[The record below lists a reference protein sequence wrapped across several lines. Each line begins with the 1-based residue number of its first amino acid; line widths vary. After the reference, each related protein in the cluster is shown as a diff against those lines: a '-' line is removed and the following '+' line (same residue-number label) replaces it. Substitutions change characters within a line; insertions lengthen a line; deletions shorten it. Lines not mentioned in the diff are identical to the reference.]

1 MQLNVINAVQS
12 NRKISLMQ
20 SKLLPKDIYGN
31 NFVYYNDVK
40 VDLLLQNVIDYC
52 FSIDKC

>member
-12 NRKISLMQ
+12 NRKISLLQ
-20 SKLLPKDIYGN
+20 SKLLPEDIHGN

-40 VDLLLQNVIDYC
+40 VDLLLQNVIDYW